1 MGLPVTEAQW
11 SGLLESRERFIDE
24 SHQLA
29 KKVTQLWVDDV
40 DAMQRMMDSREFR
53 EGSWPDGE
61 KFLDLSLARSFVA
74 QEHQVIW
81 PA

>member
-1 MGLPVTEAQW
+1 MRAISSLRRSPS
-11 SGLLESRERFIDE
+11 SGWM
-24 SHQLA
+24 
-29 KKVTQLWVDDV
+29 TQLWVEYV

-53 EGSWPDGE
+53 EGSWPDAE